1 MSGYKGVECQSLEKD
16 DDIIEI
22 INSSEEL
29 EFIIE
34 NEDLLSRCL
43 DRSQIIIEAN
53 DFCAHWYL
61 WVNEL

>member
-43 DRSQIIIEAN
+43 DRSQIIIGAN
-53 DFCAHWYL
+53 DFSALWYL